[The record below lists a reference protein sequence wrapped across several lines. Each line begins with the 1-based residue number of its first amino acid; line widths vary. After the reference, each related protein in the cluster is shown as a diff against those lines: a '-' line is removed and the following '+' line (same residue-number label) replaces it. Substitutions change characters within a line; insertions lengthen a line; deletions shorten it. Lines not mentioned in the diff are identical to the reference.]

1 MWGVFARKGYN
12 DVVYYIRTNDNNQY
26 ASYISNYPYD
36 EKFHFITAVWYGGRM
51 SIYLD
56 GIKKHDISIPLGL
69 SLPGSNCMVV
79 VGAYQPCGAGYITS
93 FFNGII
99 DELRVYNRAL
109 SDSEIKALYEATK

>member
-1 MWGVFARKGYN
+1 
-12 DVVYYIRTNDNNQY
+12 
-26 ASYISNYPYD
+26 
-36 EKFHFITAVWYGGRM
+36 M

-56 GIKKHDISIPLGL
+56 GIKKHSVSIPSGL

-79 VGAYQPCGAGYITS
+79 VGAYQPCGAVYIVS

-109 SDSEIKALYEATK
+109 SDSEIKALYDATK